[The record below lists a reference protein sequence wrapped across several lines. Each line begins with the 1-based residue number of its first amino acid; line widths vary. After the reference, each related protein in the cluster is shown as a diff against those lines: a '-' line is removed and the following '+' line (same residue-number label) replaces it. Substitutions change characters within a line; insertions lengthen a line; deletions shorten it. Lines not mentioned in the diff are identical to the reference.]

1 MPTNHKKPFSF
12 AGLPDEKATELK
24 NIAATLEPLL
34 KQLRPTAVEA
44 GRELRK
50 ARSLV
55 KHGDFGPFCRDV
67 MKTDVRMCQYFI
79 RVADIADEIGLEL
92 VEQMPPSSAA
102 ALSSAPAEVVSQIVA
117 EMKDGGKCPS
127 VRKIKERSREVRGNG
142 VSVALVEHDDQ
153 RVANV
158 ASILATK
165 LDTQELADLM
175 ELLTAANGASIVAL
189 CDKIRSLI

>member
-1 MPTNHKKPFSF
+1 MPAKNNCFSYSC
-12 AGLPDEKATELK
+12 LPDEKATELR

-34 KQLRPTAVEA
+34 KQLHPTAVEA

-50 ARSLV
+50 AKALV

-67 MKTDVRMCQYFI
+67 MKADVRMCQYYI
-79 RVADIADEIGLEL
+79 CIADIADEIGLEL

-127 VRKIKERSREVRGNG
+127 VRTIKERSREARGNG
-142 VSVALVEHDDQ
+142 ESVVLVEHDDQ

-175 ELLTAANGASIVAL
+175 ELLTNSASIVAL